1 MNTNHF
7 ILSNDAFVS
16 KIHTS
21 ICNNCGNNELINFE
35 SKANAL
41 YLYCDSCKDNKNIS
55 MKQSTLD
62 IILYEIKNTLE
73 SLSESLL
80 SNLKIEILKNKKDKN
95 VSLFINDIK
104 INKLQFEYSLTE
116 KECYYLKNTILYL
129 INDYTDTSNIE
140 IYINLN

>member
-62 IILYEIKNTLE
+62 IILYEI
-73 SLSESLL
+73 
-80 SNLKIEILKNKKDKN
+80 NKKDKN
-95 VSLFINDIK
+95 VSLFINHIK

>member
-1 MNTNHF
+1 MC
-7 ILSNDAFVS
+7 IR
-16 KIHTS
+16 
-21 ICNNCGNNELINFE
+21 
-35 SKANAL
+35 
-41 YLYCDSCKDNKNIS
+41 DS
-55 MKQSTLD
+55 
-62 IILYEIKNTLE
+62 
-73 SLSESLL
+73 SESLL

-95 VSLFINDIK
+95 VSLFINHIK